1 MDKRDVDSWLRGY
14 LAAWKAYDREQIES
28 LFADDVSYRFHPY
41 DEPVVGREAVVRA
54 WLGESDHLGAP
65 TRDDPGTYDADYTT
79 VAVDGDL
86 AVATGTSRY
95 SPLPGAPADRVYHNC
110 FLMRFDAAGRCREF
124 TEWYI
129 KRPH

>member
-1 MDKRDVDSWLRGY
+1 MDKGEVDRWLGGY
-14 LAAWKAYDREQIES
+14 VAAWKTYDAERIEA

-41 DEPVVGREAVVRA
+41 DEPVVGRAAVVRA
-54 WLGESDHLGAP
+54 WVGESDHAGAS
-65 TRDDPGTYDADYTT
+65 TRDDPGTYDAEYTT

-95 SPLPGAPADRVYHNC
+95 SPRPGAPADTVYHNC

-129 KRPH
+129 RRPD